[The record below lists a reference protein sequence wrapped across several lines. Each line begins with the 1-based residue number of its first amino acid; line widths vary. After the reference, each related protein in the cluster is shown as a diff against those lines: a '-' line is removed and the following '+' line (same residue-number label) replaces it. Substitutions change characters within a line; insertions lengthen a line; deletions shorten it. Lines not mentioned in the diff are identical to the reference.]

1 VAHRL
6 ATSRNELH
14 ILNAS
19 QELWAVG
26 VSNFLAGVSSAYPVA
41 GSFSRSSLNAT
52 AGARTPL
59 SKAINMIVVIFALQ
73 FLTRTFQY
81 IPNAALAAVIWVA
94 IYNLISFEDFWHA
107 WKHSKK
113 DFFIMLVTTIIV
125 FVFDTGVGLAAG
137 LGVSLLVF
145 LWDTSFNPEN
155 GPMLLSPYDSQL
167 YHTGDLHHVL
177 LRGDINFLTA
187 GRTIDLITSLTL
199 IRPSPPALENSTIND
214 RIFYT
219 VSNFFDTYLKPQ
231 LTNGVEHLPKVIV
244 LDLTH
249 VTVVDI
255 TALLTIEEMAKNCR
269 QKKIAFVV
277 IHTTTTIAKSLAKQQ
292 LGYENDELYD
302 RLPFVLAEKY
312 RESVSEIIP
321 WKESEEKVSID
332 SKTSSSPEFP
342 LIYSDADNNNNNGN
356 GEERDLIQDT
366 NPQLQDDAAM
376 TTGLELIEKKKK
388 VEDGLSP
395 EERV

>member
-1 VAHRL
+1 
-6 ATSRNELH
+6 
-14 ILNAS
+14 
-19 QELWAVG
+19 
-26 VSNFLAGVSSAYPVA
+26 
-41 GSFSRSSLNAT
+41 
-52 AGARTPL
+52 
-59 SKAINMIVVIFALQ
+59 M
-73 FLTRTFQY
+73 
-81 IPNAALAAVIWVA
+81 
-94 IYNLISFEDFWHA
+94 
-107 WKHSKK
+107 
-113 DFFIMLVTTIIV
+113 
-125 FVFDTGVGLAAG
+125 
-137 LGVSLLVF
+137 
-145 LWDTSFNPEN
+145 
-155 GPMLLSPYDSQL
+155 
-167 YHTGDLHHVL
+167 
-177 LRGDINFLTA
+177 
-187 GRTIDLITSLTL
+187 
-199 IRPSPPALENSTIND
+199 
-214 RIFYT
+214 
-219 VSNFFDTYLKPQ
+219 FFDTYLKPQ
-231 LTNGVEHLPKVIV
+231 LTNGVEHSPKVIV

-312 RESVSEIIP
+312 HESVSEIIP

-342 LIYSDADNNNNNGN
+342 LIYSDTDNNNNNDNGNGN